1 MTNGGHVGSI
11 RELPRG
17 ARLSVE
23 IKKIEIKEV
32 LPHSG
37 CEKKYRNRGRFAF
50 GNRCEGEGTGPNV
63 KVYQSSMY
71 EASPKGKNIQCS
83 TQIKKVQPF
92 R

>member
-23 IKKIEIKEV
+23 IWKVETKEI

-37 CEKKYRNRGRFAF
+37 CEEKYRNRGRVIFR
-50 GNRCEGEGTGPNV
+50 NR
-63 KVYQSSMY
+63 
-71 EASPKGKNIQCS
+71 
-83 TQIKKVQPF
+83 
-92 R
+92 